1 MSKAKGMKN
10 TVQEEETKR
19 KPLFHIVVG
28 VALFLLAVVLL
39 LRGINGLRFNGFS
52 VGVVI
57 SFLGV
62 VLFSGVSGMMLSDL
76 IRPLKEKSGKK

>member
-39 LRGINGLRFNGFS
+39 LRGINGLRFQGFS
-52 VGVVI
+52 LGVVI

>member
-1 MSKAKGMKN
+1 MSEAKGMKN

-39 LRGINGLRFNGFS
+39 LRGINGLRFRGFS

-57 SFLGV
+57 NFLGV
-62 VLFSGVSGMMLSDL
+62 ILFSGVSGMMLSDL
-76 IRPLKEKSGKK
+76 IRPLREKFGKK

>member
-57 SFLGV
+57 NFLGV